1 MPERKKLELQLNK
14 TEILELLFDEP
25 VVGQSRFG
33 EYYLYSVKDRKGE
46 EYSFFAPD
54 ELHEKMK
61 QLHKGNKVEVTKLA
75 EQNGKKILTKYD
87 LKLVRNGTQPTQPAD
102 NKEPKSNGNN
112 GSKDT
117 YFEAMLSSYEDAIKI
132 QEKLNGMV
140 DVNRIAITL
149 FIARSKINGNGY
161 N

>member
-1 MPERKKLELQLNK
+1 M
-14 TEILELLFDEP
+14 LFDEP

-87 LKLVRNGTQPTQPAD
+87 LKLVRNGTQPTQP
-102 NKEPKSNGNN
+102 NRPKNNNEPKSNSNN
-112 GSKDT
+112 NNNIKDT